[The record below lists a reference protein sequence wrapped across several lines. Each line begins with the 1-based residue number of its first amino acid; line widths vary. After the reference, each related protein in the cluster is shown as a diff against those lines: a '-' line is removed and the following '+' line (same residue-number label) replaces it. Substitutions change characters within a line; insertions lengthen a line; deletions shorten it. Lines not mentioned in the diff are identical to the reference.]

1 MWFLLFITLCA
12 ATPIP
17 SQLSPTPTQHPP
29 LVVQVVD
36 PAWFPIPGAEVK
48 LESLS
53 RHTDSISIRT
63 DNDGYAKF
71 FAPVDGDYTIEASF
85 AGFKNGRLK
94 RIQLRQP
101 TGPFPTAYVQLQL
114 RVLES
119 GTKVY

>member
-1 MWFLLFITLCA
+1 MWFLLFITVCA
-12 ATPIP
+12 AIPIP
-17 SQLSPTPTQHPP
+17 GQSSSPAQPPP

-53 RHTDSISIRT
+53 RNTHSISMRT

-71 FAPVDGDYTIEASF
+71 FVPVDGDYTIEASF

-94 RIQLRQP
+94 RIHLSQP
-101 TGPFPTAYVQLQL
+101 NRPFPTAYVQLQL
-114 RVLES
+114 RVLDS